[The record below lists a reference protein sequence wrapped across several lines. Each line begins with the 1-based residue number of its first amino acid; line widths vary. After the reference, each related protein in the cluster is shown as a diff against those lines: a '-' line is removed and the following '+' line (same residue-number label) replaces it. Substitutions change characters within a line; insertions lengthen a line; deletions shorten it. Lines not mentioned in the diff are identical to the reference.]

1 MSDLPKKTGNVVALD
16 EAIRD
21 VRMNMAER
29 GDVVVELR
37 EASRARMEL
46 LAAELQATIASIPED
61 DDQFDF
67 ALSSGQNPRL
77 FVDATAH
84 IALARDRMTYRFVRD
99 NRLGRVLLEE
109 SRDLKL
115 IADRVTRYVAER
127 IVERQ
132 RMMDGPVTD
141 LVKPS
146 SRSEPIP
153 PAIADTPSVTEQAKH
168 KDGASDFMLGL
179 IWFLIGGV
187 AGAGALYIWLNNL
200 LRAAS

>member
-1 MSDLPKKTGNVVALD
+1 MSELPKKTGTVIALED
-16 EAIRD
+16 AIRD
-21 VRMNMAER
+21 VRLNAAER

-46 LAAELQATIASIPED
+46 LVAELEQTIQSVPAD

-77 FVDATAH
+77 FIDATAH
-84 IALARDRMTYRFVRD
+84 IGLARDRMTYRFVRD
-99 NRLGRVLLEE
+99 SRLGRIVLEE
-109 SRDLKL
+109 SRDLKI

-141 LVKPS
+141 LAKSSAHLEKSNSAVFVPTVVKPQ
-146 SRSEPIP
+146 RSEG
-153 PAIADTPSVTEQAKH
+153 V
-168 KDGASDFMLGL
+168 SDFMLGL

-187 AGAGALYIWLNNL
+187 AGAGALYLWLSGVIARL
-200 LRAAS
+200 FS